1 METGTMERKNTDRLI
16 ENYIAETASAIYH
29 PILEK
34 EAEPFEIER
43 SKAFFLLLPL
53 LNGERWSNHI
63 HKVSIAVGAVQSA
76 LYAHDL
82 IDQTHATSK
91 KQQLTVLSGDFFSGI
106 HYRILAS
113 ISEFNFIR
121 KMSETIGHINEI
133 KTDFHEQFP
142 SDADL
147 IIEGLEKIEAGCI
160 IEFLNVFGFSKYSNL
175 VAAALPFIWLET
187 AQKSENGKT
196 TKDQNIQL
204 LDEQVKHKVISECR
218 KRLQVEIEQADFLS
232 PYLQS
237 EIRSMTAPLLG
248 HPM

>member
-1 METGTMERKNTDRLI
+1 MERQKTDRLI
-16 ENYIAETASAIYH
+16 DNYIAETANAIHH

-34 EAEPFEIER
+34 EAEPYTIER
-43 SKAFFLLLPL
+43 AKAFFLLLPL
-53 LNGERWSNHI
+53 LNGERWTNHI
-63 HKVSIAVGAVQSA
+63 HKVAIAVGAVQSA
-76 LYAHDL
+76 LHAHDL

-113 ISEFNFIR
+113 ISEFNFIER
-121 KMSETIGHINEI
+121 MSETIGQINEI

-142 SDADL
+142 SDTGL
-147 IIEGLEKIEAGCI
+147 IIEGLEKKEAGCI

-175 VAAALPFIWLET
+175 VAAALPFIWLES
-187 AQKSENGKT
+187 AQKSENGNKN
-196 TKDQNIQL
+196 KGQNFQL
-204 LDEQVKHKVISECR
+204 LDEQVKHRVISECR
-218 KRLQVEIEQADFLS
+218 KRLQVEIEHADFIS
-232 PYLQS
+232 PFLLN